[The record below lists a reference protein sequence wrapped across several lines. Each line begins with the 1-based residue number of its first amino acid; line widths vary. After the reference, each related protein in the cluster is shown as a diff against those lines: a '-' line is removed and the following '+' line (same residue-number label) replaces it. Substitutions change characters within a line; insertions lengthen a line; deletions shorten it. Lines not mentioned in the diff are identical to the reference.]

1 MRRTTTLLTVTGS
14 VLIAAGMLTG
24 CAGQAAPGESAVADL
39 QLDAGWVDGGRMI
52 AVVTKG
58 SSTCVPTAEE
68 PTFADGVVSVTFVD
82 ALADAGRPC
91 TKDLVPRVTL
101 VGVPEGVDPAQAT
114 RVDVAFGN
122 AAGSVE
128 LPGVEGLA
136 GPGSQ
141 SDFLP
146 SAGWL
151 TSGGFALVTW
161 GSSSCAPVA
170 ETMKKTADAEITVTF
185 ETPPADRACT
195 MDMAPR
201 ALLGSADGVAETAG
215 VELVLVG
222 DTFESTR
229 IPIL

>member
-1 MRRTTTLLTVTGS
+1 MRRTTTLLTITGS

-24 CAGQAAPGESAVADL
+24 CAGEAAPGASAVADL

-52 AVVTKG
+52 AVVTEG

-68 PTFADGVVSVTFVD
+68 ATFADGVVSVTFVD
-82 ALADAGRPC
+82 PLADAERAC

-101 VGVPEGVDPAQAT
+101 VGVPKGVDPAQAT
-114 RVDVAFGN
+114 RVDVTFGN

-128 LPGVEGLA
+128 LPGAEGLA

-141 SDFLP
+141 TDFMP

-151 TSGGFALVTW
+151 TSGDFALVTW
-161 GSSSCAPVA
+161 GSSSCAPVVD
-170 ETMKKTADAEITVTF
+170 TMKKTADAEITVTF
-185 ETPPADRACT
+185 QTPPADRACT

-201 ALLGSADGVAETAG
+201 ALVGSADGVAEAPG

-222 DTFESTR
+222 DTFENAR
-229 IPIL
+229 VPVL